1 MKPDDRTA
9 MPPHPSSQA
18 PPDPRADW
26 CFQKNVSE
34 ALGISPQ
41 AASAKARAG
50 ELRHFEHGVRGCGRR
65 KYSRALIQ
73 RELRRRW
80 ELAVQVQDQLMGSGE
95 A

>member
-1 MKPDDRTA
+1 MKLDDRTT
-9 MPPHPSSQA
+9 MPPHSSPA
-18 PPDPRADW
+18 PPDPKSDW
-26 CFQKNVSE
+26 CCQRLVAT

-50 ELRHFEHGVRGCGRR
+50 ELRHFEHGVPGCGRR

-73 RELRRRW
+73 RELQRRW
-80 ELAVQVQDQLMGSGE
+80 ALAIKVQDQLMGSGE

>member
-1 MKPDDRTA
+1 MKLDDRTT
-9 MPPHPSSQA
+9 MSPHSSQA

-34 ALGISPQ
+34 ALGISEQ
-41 AASAKARAG
+41 TASAMAQAG
-50 ELRHFEHGVRGCGRR
+50 ELRHFEHGIRGCGRR
-65 KYSRALIQ
+65 KYSKALIT

-80 ELAVQVQDQLMGSGE
+80 ELAIKAQDELMGSGE